1 MVSDEIEIAPLAG
14 PLDARVALPGSKSI
28 TNRAMLLAAMARG
41 RSVIDAALLS
51 DDTRYMAE
59 ALRALGFNVE
69 TDAALGRI
77 SIDGQGGAI
86 PSAGADLFVGGA
98 GTAMRFLVPLLT
110 LGRGRYRIDGNQR
123 MRQRPI
129 APLVT
134 AMQRLGA
141 TVYSERDNRCPPV
154 VIECGRGDF
163 AGGVT
168 TIDARESSQ
177 FVSAMLMPAAL
188 WPRGLTLTVVGDA
201 ARPFID
207 MTLALMNS
215 WGAHSSSTG
224 DTITVPGG
232 QSYRARRFIV
242 EPDASAASYFAAAA
256 ALCGGSVTLERLS
269 RDSVQGDIAFLE
281 VLERM
286 GARVAWNKD
295 NITVTG
301 GATLAGVDLAMT
313 AMPDTVATL
322 AAIAPFA
329 SSPTRIRGV
338 AFIRHHE
345 SDRIRALAAELRRI
359 GAGVEEFEDGLAIT
373 PAKLRPASI
382 ETYDDHR
389 IAMSFAI
396 AGLKLA
402 GVRIR
407 NPGCVAKT
415 FPDFFKRLAAL
426 REK

>member
-1 MVSDEIEIAPLAG
+1 MASAELEISPLTK
-14 PLDARVALPGSKSI
+14 PLDARIALPGSKSI
-28 TNRAMLLAAMARG
+28 TNRALILAALASG
-41 RSVIDAALLS
+41 RSIVEGALLS
-51 DDTRYMAE
+51 DDTSYMAG
-59 ALRALGFNVE
+59 ALRRLGFHIE
-69 TDAALGRI
+69 IDAPSRRI
-77 SIDGQGGAI
+77 SIDGMGGAVR
-86 PSAGADLFVGGA
+86 AMDADLFVGGA

-129 APLVT
+129 GPLMQ

-154 VIECGRGDF
+154 IVDATGGPL
-163 AGGVT
+163 AGGET

-177 FVSAMLMPAAL
+177 FVSAMLMPAAR
-188 WPRGLTLTVVGDA
+188 WPRGLKLTVRGDA
-201 ARPFID
+201 ARPFIH
-207 MTLALMNS
+207 MTLGLMDS
-215 WGAHSSSTG
+215 WGARSTIDG

-232 QSYRARRFIV
+232 QSYRARRFAV
-242 EPDASAASYFAAAA
+242 EPDASSASYFAAAA
-256 ALCGGSVTLERLS
+256 AVCGGSVTLERLA
-269 RDSVQGDIAFLE
+269 RGSVQGDIAFVE

-286 GARVAWNKD
+286 GARVAWNED
-295 NITVTG
+295 NLTVTG

-313 AMPDTVATL
+313 AMPDMVATL

-345 SDRIRALAAELRRI
+345 SDRIGALAAELRRI
-359 GAGVEEFEDGLAIT
+359 GAGVEEFDDGLAIT
-373 PAKLRPASI
+373 PAPLKPATI

-389 IAMSFAI
+389 IAMSFAV

-402 GVRIR
+402 GLRIS

-415 FPDFFKRLAAL
+415 FPDFFERLEAL
-426 REK
+426 RG